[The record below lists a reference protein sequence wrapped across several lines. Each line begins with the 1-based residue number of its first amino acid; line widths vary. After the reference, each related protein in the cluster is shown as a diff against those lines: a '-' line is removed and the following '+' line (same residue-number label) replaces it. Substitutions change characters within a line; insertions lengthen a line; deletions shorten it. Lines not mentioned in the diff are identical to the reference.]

1 MNVLMNVLLFALI
14 LALLGAVVA
23 LILTPKAA
31 SPPAL
36 EEDRHEVN
44 ETGDASASQATSDEE
59 KVEKQLLESSEH
71 RLYSESSVFSGRSH
85 SEVTRHRW

>member
-1 MNVLMNVLLFALI
+1 MNIIMNLVLFCVFLALI
-14 LALLGAVVA
+14 GIAVY

-36 EEDRHEVN
+36 EEDCHEVDEEGN
-44 ETGDASASQATSDEE
+44 ASSSQAASDSE
-59 KVEKQLLESSEH
+59 KAEKQLLESSES

-85 SEVTRHRW
+85 SEATRHRW